1 MSTTQQHAVGEC
13 GLVPPSWR
21 MGAFVLIQIVIV
33 ILVAAGCPAQTALA
47 CVAGAGMTAVH
58 LVRGLFGLPVLA
70 REAR

>member
-1 MSTTQQHAVGEC
+1 
-13 GLVPPSWR
+13 

-47 CVAGAGMTAVH
+47 CVAGAGMTAAHV
-58 LVRGLFGLPVLA
+58 VRGLFGLPVLA